1 VIAAFRSLSTDF
13 DDNRNERDLD
23 NSTSQTKETVCKM
36 ERIKKL
42 FGRDEEKGKDESPA
56 AGQTTSAEEAPIEVA
71 EEPVKPE
78 KTAES
83 GVVAEP
89 DAPFP
94 VDGAATIPYHSEITD
109 RLKYM
114 FQDSNIAANI
124 EGPDEFTIEFM
135 AMGERFNFIKE
146 PRGEIKFGTGSAPD
160 EDVFIRISNDAVAE
174 LLGAPNFEEFRQ
186 IYMKYYKNPD
196 AGKFVK
202 IELRKDLVWMNRQ
215 GYARVPLLKLLVG
228 QLR

>member
-1 VIAAFRSLSTDF
+1 M
-13 DDNRNERDLD
+13 
-23 NSTSQTKETVCKM
+23 ETVCKM
-36 ERIKKL
+36 ERIRKL
-42 FGRDEEKGKDESPA
+42 LGRDEEKEEDTKVEA
-56 AGQTTSAEEAPIEVA
+56 EAPTVEEVA
-71 EEPVKPE
+71 PEEDVEAPAEPAEPE
-78 KTAES
+78 PEPETE
-83 GVVAEP
+83 AEP
-89 DAPFP
+89 DEPFP
-94 VDGAATIPYHSEITD
+94 QDGAATIPYHSEITD

-146 PRGEIKFGTGSAPD
+146 ARGEVNFGTGTAPD
-160 EDVFIRISNDAVAE
+160 EDVFIRISNDAVTE

-186 IYMKYYKNPD
+186 IYMKYYKNPE

-228 QLR
+228 QVR

>member
-1 VIAAFRSLSTDF
+1 MD
-13 DDNRNERDLD
+13 
-23 NSTSQTKETVCKM
+23 
-36 ERIKKL
+36 RIKKL
-42 FGRDEEKGKDESPA
+42 LGRDEEKEEA
-56 AGQTTSAEEAPIEVA
+56 QAEEAPAVEEAAPETEPVEVSEEAVEAVEPEPEIEV
-71 EEPVKPE
+71 
-78 KTAES
+78 
-83 GVVAEP
+83 EP
-89 DAPFP
+89 DEPFP
-94 VDGAATIPYHSEITD
+94 EDGAATIPYHSEITD

-114 FQDSNIAANI
+114 FQDANIAANI

-146 PRGEIKFGTGSAPD
+146 ARGEVKFGTGTAPD

-174 LLGAPNFEEFRQ
+174 LLSAPNLEEFRQ
-186 IYMKYYKNPD
+186 IYIKYYRNPE

-228 QLR
+228 QVR

>member
-1 VIAAFRSLSTDF
+1 M
-13 DDNRNERDLD
+13 
-23 NSTSQTKETVCKM
+23 CKM

-42 FGRDEEKGKDESPA
+42 LGRDEEKEEEEKAPATDEA
-56 AGQTTSAEEAPIEVA
+56 APVEVVEEVSEPEPEV
-71 EEPVKPE
+71 EV
-78 KTAES
+78 
-83 GVVAEP
+83 EP
-89 DAPFP
+89 DEPFP
-94 VDGAATIPYHSEITD
+94 VDGGATIPYHSEITE

-114 FQDSNIAANI
+114 FDDSNIAANI

-146 PRGEIKFGTGSAPD
+146 ARGDVKFGTGDAPD

-174 LLGAPNFEEFRQ
+174 LLSAPNFEEFRQ
-186 IYMKYYKNPD
+186 IYMKYYKSPD

-202 IELRKDLVWMNRQ
+202 VELRKDLVWMNRH

-228 QLR
+228 QVR

>member
-1 VIAAFRSLSTDF
+1 
-13 DDNRNERDLD
+13 
-23 NSTSQTKETVCKM
+23 M

-42 FGRDEEKGKDESPA
+42 FGRDEEKEEAK
-56 AGQTTSAEEAPIEVA
+56 AEEAPVVEEAAPEAEPIEVA
-71 EEPVKPE
+71 EEAAVEPE
-78 KTAES
+78 PEPEPEIE
-83 GVVAEP
+83 AEP
-89 DAPFP
+89 DEPFP

-109 RLKYM
+109 RLQYM

-146 PRGEIKFGTGSAPD
+146 ARGDVKYGTGTAPD
-160 EDVFIRISNDAVAE
+160 EDVFIRISNDAVTE
-174 LLGAPNFEEFRQ
+174 LLSAPNFEEFRQ
-186 IYMKYYKNPD
+186 IYMKYYRNPD

-228 QLR
+228 QVR

>member
-1 VIAAFRSLSTDF
+1 MD
-13 DDNRNERDLD
+13 
-23 NSTSQTKETVCKM
+23 
-36 ERIKKL
+36 RIKKL
-42 FGRDEEKGKDESPA
+42 LGRDEEKEEA
-56 AGQTTSAEEAPIEVA
+56 QAEEAPAVDEAAPEAKPAEASEEAAEAAEPEIEV
-71 EEPVKPE
+71 
-78 KTAES
+78 
-83 GVVAEP
+83 EP
-89 DAPFP
+89 DEPFP
-94 VDGAATIPYHSEITD
+94 EDEAATIPHHSEITD

-114 FQDSNIAANI
+114 FQDANIAANI

-146 PRGEIKFGTGSAPD
+146 ARGEIKFGTGTAPD

-174 LLGAPNFEEFRQ
+174 LLSAPNFEDFRQ
-186 IYMKYYKNPD
+186 IYMKYYRNPE

-228 QLR
+228 QVR

>member
-1 VIAAFRSLSTDF
+1 
-13 DDNRNERDLD
+13 
-23 NSTSQTKETVCKM
+23 M

-42 FGRDEEKGKDESPA
+42 LGRDEEKEEEAPA
-56 AGQTTSAEEAPIEVA
+56 AEEAVPEEASAPPEVVEEAAEPEPQPEPEVA
-71 EEPVKPE
+71 
-78 KTAES
+78 
-83 GVVAEP
+83 AEP
-89 DAPFP
+89 DEPFP

-109 RLKYM
+109 RLQYM
-114 FQDSNIAANI
+114 FNDSNIAANI
-124 EGPDEFTIEFM
+124 EGTDKFTIEFM

-146 PRGEIKFGTGSAPD
+146 ALSEVKYGIGSAPD

-174 LLGAPNFEEFRQ
+174 LLSAPNFEEFRQ
-186 IYMKYYKNPD
+186 IYMKYYRNPD

-228 QLR
+228 QVR

>member
-1 VIAAFRSLSTDF
+1 MD
-13 DDNRNERDLD
+13 
-23 NSTSQTKETVCKM
+23 
-36 ERIKKL
+36 RIKKL
-42 FGRDEEKGKDESPA
+42 LGRDEENEEARTEETPA
-56 AGQTTSAEEAPIEVA
+56 AEETAAAAEPVEFTEEAAELEPESEV
-71 EEPVKPE
+71 
-78 KTAES
+78 
-83 GVVAEP
+83 EP
-89 DAPFP
+89 DEPFP

-114 FQDSNIAANI
+114 FQDANIAANI

-146 PRGEIKFGTGSAPD
+146 ARGEVNFGTGTAPD

-174 LLGAPNFEEFRQ
+174 LLNASNFEAFRQ
-186 IYMKYYKNPD
+186 VYMKYYRNPE

-228 QLR
+228 QVH

>member
-1 VIAAFRSLSTDF
+1 
-13 DDNRNERDLD
+13 
-23 NSTSQTKETVCKM
+23 M

-42 FGRDEEKGKDESPA
+42 FGRDEEEKDEVETPA
-56 AGQTTSAEEAPIEVA
+56 DEEGTPEVA
-71 EEPVKPE
+71 PPAEASKD
-78 KTAES
+78 TAEPEPE
-83 GVVAEP
+83 GEVEVEP
-89 DAPFP
+89 DEPFP
-94 VDGAATIPYHSEITD
+94 VDGGATIPYHSEITD
-109 RLKYM
+109 RLQYM
-114 FQDSNIAANI
+114 FNDSNIAANI

-146 PRGEIKFGTGSAPD
+146 ARGEVKYGTGTAPD

-174 LLGAPNFEEFRQ
+174 LLSAPNFEEFRQ
-186 IYMKYYKNPD
+186 VYMKYYKAPD

-228 QLR
+228 QVR

>member
-1 VIAAFRSLSTDF
+1 
-13 DDNRNERDLD
+13 
-23 NSTSQTKETVCKM
+23 M

-42 FGRDEEKGKDESPA
+42 LGRDEEEEKETLEAEKVQEETEVEVEPAEQVKMPEAADEAEVEGEPDES
-56 AGQTTSAEEAPIEVA
+56 
-71 EEPVKPE
+71 
-78 KTAES
+78 
-83 GVVAEP
+83 
-89 DAPFP
+89 FP

-114 FQDSNIAANI
+114 FNDANIAANI

-135 AMGERFNFIKE
+135 AMGERFNFVKE
-146 PRGEIKFGTGSAPD
+146 ARSDVKFGTGTAPD
-160 EDVFIRISNDAVAE
+160 EDVFIRISNDAVSE
-174 LLGAPNFEEFRQ
+174 LLNAPNFEAFRQ
-186 IYMKYYKNPD
+186 TYMRYYRNPE

-228 QLR
+228 QVR

>member
-1 VIAAFRSLSTDF
+1 
-13 DDNRNERDLD
+13 
-23 NSTSQTKETVCKM
+23 M

-42 FGRDEEKGKDESPA
+42 FGRDEEKEKDESPA
-56 AGQTTSAEEAPIEVA
+56 AGETTLAEEVPTEVA
-71 EEPVKPE
+71 EEHGEPVPV
-78 KTAES
+78 AEQ

-89 DAPFP
+89 DEPFP

-146 PRGEIKFGTGSAPD
+146 ARGEVKFGTGTAPD
-160 EDVFIRISNDAVAE
+160 EDVFIRISNDAVVD
-174 LLGAPNFEEFRQ
+174 LLSAPNFEAFRK
-186 IYMKYYKNPD
+186 IYMKYYRNPD

-228 QLR
+228 QVR

>member
-1 VIAAFRSLSTDF
+1 
-13 DDNRNERDLD
+13 
-23 NSTSQTKETVCKM
+23 M

-42 FGRDEEKGKDESPA
+42 FGRDEEKEE
-56 AGQTTSAEEAPIEVA
+56 AEEAPAAEEAALEDAAAPAEVMEEVA
-71 EEPVKPE
+71 EPEPEV
-78 KTAES
+78 A
-83 GVVAEP
+83 AEP
-89 DAPFP
+89 DEPFP

-109 RLKYM
+109 RLQYM
-114 FQDSNIAANI
+114 FNDSNIAANI
-124 EGPDEFTIEFM
+124 EGTDKFTIEFM

-146 PRGEIKFGTGSAPD
+146 ALSEVKYGVGTAPD

-174 LLGAPNFEEFRQ
+174 LLSAPNFEEFRQ
-186 IYMKYYKNPD
+186 IYMKYYRSPD

-228 QLR
+228 QVR